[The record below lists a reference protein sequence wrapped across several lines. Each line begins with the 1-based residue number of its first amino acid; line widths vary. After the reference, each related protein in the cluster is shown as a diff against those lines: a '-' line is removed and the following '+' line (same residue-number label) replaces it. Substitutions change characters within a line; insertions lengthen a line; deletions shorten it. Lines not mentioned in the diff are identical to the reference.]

1 MGKRENW
8 ILPLKY
14 LLSYGLQDSSILDD
28 RILVDDN
35 DPIVDGIHR
44 IIAFLPGDV
53 IDTNSASVTDASI
66 LVNDSPADD
75 RAPSDSDVG
84 NPTLGI
90 LNLLL
95 FCLVKGGTHAVDT
108 IEGSSG
114 FNQGANTDD

>member
-1 MGKRENW
+1 MEKRENW

-14 LLSYGLQDSSILDD
+14 VMHYGLQDSSILDD

-35 DPIVDGIHR
+35 DPIVDGVHR
-44 IIAFLPGDV
+44 IIAFLSGDV
-53 IDTNSASVTDASI
+53 IDTNPAPVSDASI

-75 RAPSDSDVG
+75 RAPSDADVG

-90 LNLLL
+90 LSLLL
-95 FCLVKGGTHAVDT
+95 LGLVVGGTHAVDT

-114 FNQGANTDD
+114 FNQGTNTDD